1 MFHRALQFLSR
12 IGDEIHFESFASGL
26 CLSVV
31 NSRKTAYGSIKF
43 EIDFFMEYE
52 DDLGKE
58 DETQCKVSIKTI
70 LPLFRS
76 LNQVSKIFFF
86 FIKYKQNLR
95 IEIIS
100 RSNKAQYVWIPRVPS
115 SCFSLSAGRN
125 SPKHILSQFLTF
137 QDLMNW
143 WFPKISAISKLI
155 CLSSFW

>member
-1 MFHRALQFLSR
+1 MQSLDKDDSSV
-12 IGDEIHFESFASGL
+12 IPIIES
-26 CLSVV
+26 
-31 NSRKTAYGSIKF
+31 
-43 EIDFFMEYE
+43 
-52 DDLGKE
+52 
-58 DETQCKVSIKTI
+58 
-70 LPLFRS
+70 
-76 LNQVSKIFFF
+76 SKQDFFF

-155 CLSSFW
+155 CLSSFWVKALKLTELLFQDYRFPQVDQRHLGKFPQSHTRNQF